1 MLGQLEARLK
11 MMSGGSKLCSHREAS
26 TTLQEGTVQIKS
38 PRARRQAISLA
49 HLLWEHDFGHRE
61 ATMLGQLEARM
72 KMMSEES
79 KLCSHHRLG
88 VSKTLPE
95 GKS

>member
-1 MLGQLEARLK
+1 MRPPRP
-11 MMSGGSKLCSHREAS
+11 SKKALY
-26 TTLQEGTVQIKS
+26 KS
-38 PRARRQAISLA
+38 NRRGARRQATSLA
-49 HLLWEHDFGHRE
+49 HLLWEHDFGHLE

-95 GKS
+95 GSS